1 MMFIF
6 LFISLAIVGF
16 VALAAQHRTVRI
28 FAAFYYLVQ
37 AGFAVAV
44 IPFRIGEV
52 ESQFFTFDLL
62 GAIFFVL
69 MTVISAVAFVQ
80 SNFYLDRET
89 LRQFK
94 LYNISL
100 MLLCVSATGVYFANN
115 IAVTWIFLEA
125 TTLCTAGLVYHRRN
139 TRSLE
144 ATWKYIF
151 ICSLGIA
158 VAYLGILLLSTV
170 TAGGELSYAN
180 LARTVASGNPLY
192 LKIAFLFILVGYSC
206 KMEVFPLYTIG
217 VDANFAAPA
226 PASAVISTVLVNA
239 GFVSFFRVYRVAAAS
254 PVYEWF
260 SHVLIL
266 AGLISLLIAGVY
278 LRRTN
283 NYKRFLAYSTVECM
297 GLSVV
302 GLGVGGDRDF
312 RGTAAGDRP
321 CTDQVGD
328 VRTNGAGRESLRHL
342 PDEPHRRI
350 YRREPY
356 RSRSPVARWH
366 VSAGFSAFGA
376 VRFRN
381 DDSAPG
387 HRIGAVVVAGSAGA
401 VALLC
406 HVQFLFAHSEIVLQ
420 TGGKPAAD
428 AFPAYPPGVDLVR
441 PVADR
446 RGFGAGHRAATV
458 PDQIYQCRYRLLDE
472 KVVHDIQ
479 PAGECE
485 T

>member
-69 MTVISAVAFVQ
+69 MAVISAVAFVQ

-302 GLGVGGDRDF
+302 GLGVGGIGIF
-312 RGTAAGDRP
+312 AALLQVIAHALIKSGMFVQMA
-321 CTDQVGD
+321 QVGK
-328 VRTNGAGRESLRHL
+328 VYGT
-342 PDEPHRRI
+342 
-350 YRREPY
+350 YRM
-356 RSRSPVARWH
+356 
-366 VSAGFSAFGA
+366 
-376 VRFRN
+376 N
-381 DDSAPG
+381 
-387 HRIGAVVVAGSAGA
+387 RIGGYIGVNRTGA
-401 VALLC
+401 VALL
-406 HVQFLFAHSEIVLQ
+406 L
-420 TGGKPAAD
+420 GGMSLL
-428 AFPAYPPGVDLVR
+428 AFPPSVLFVSEMMILRQVIESGRWWLLVLLALLLCFVMFSFCSRILKLCYKPVGNPLPMPSLRIHLGLTWCGLLLIAGASVLGIVQPPFLIKFINAVM
-441 PVADR
+441 A
-446 RGFGAGHRAATV
+446 
-458 PDQIYQCRYRLLDE
+458 CS
-472 KVVHDIQ
+472 
-479 PAGECE
+479 
-485 T
+485 

>member
-1 MMFIF
+1 MMLIF
-6 LFISLAIVGF
+6 LLISLAIVGF
-16 VALAAQHRTVRI
+16 VALAAQHRTVRL

-37 AGFAVAV
+37 AGFAAAV
-44 IPFRIGEV
+44 VPFRIGEV

-69 MTVISAVAFVQ
+69 MAVISAVAFVQ
-80 SNFYLDRET
+80 SNFYLDSET

-170 TAGGELSYAN
+170 TAGDELSYAN

-266 AGLISLLIAGVY
+266 AGLVSLLIAGVY

-283 NYKRFLAYSTVECM
+283 NCKRFLAYSTVECM

-302 GLGVGGDRDF
+302 GLGVGGIGIF
-312 RGTAAGDRP
+312 AALLQVIAHALIKSGMFVQMA
-321 CTDQVGD
+321 QVGK
-328 VRTNGAGRESLRHL
+328 VYGT
-342 PDEPHRRI
+342 
-350 YRREPY
+350 YRM
-356 RSRSPVARWH
+356 
-366 VSAGFSAFGA
+366 
-376 VRFRN
+376 N
-381 DDSAPG
+381 
-387 HRIGAVVVAGSAGA
+387 RIGGYIGVNRAGA
-401 VALLC
+401 VALL
-406 HVQFLFAHSEIVLQ
+406 F
-420 TGGKPAAD
+420 GGMSLL
-428 AFPAYPPGVDLVR
+428 AFPPSALFVSEMMILRQVIESGRWWLLVLLALLLCFVMFSFCSRILKLCYKPVGNPLPMPSHRIHLGLTWCGLLLIAGASVLGIVQPPFLIKFINAVI
-441 PVADR
+441 A
-446 RGFGAGHRAATV
+446 F
-458 PDQIYQCRYRLLDE
+458 
-472 KVVHDIQ
+472 
-479 PAGECE
+479 
-485 T
+485 

>member
-1 MMFIF
+1 M
-6 LFISLAIVGF
+6 A
-16 VALAAQHRTVRI
+16 
-28 FAAFYYLVQ
+28 
-37 AGFAVAV
+37 
-44 IPFRIGEV
+44 
-52 ESQFFTFDLL
+52 
-62 GAIFFVL
+62 
-69 MTVISAVAFVQ
+69 VISAVAFVQ

-239 GFVSFFRVYRVAAAS
+239 GFVSLFRVYRVAAAS

-302 GLGVGGDRDF
+302 GLGVGGIGIF
-312 RGTAAGDRP
+312 AALLQVIAHALIKSGMFVQMA
-321 CTDQVGD
+321 QVGK
-328 VRTNGAGRESLRHL
+328 VYGT
-342 PDEPHRRI
+342 
-350 YRREPY
+350 YRM
-356 RSRSPVARWH
+356 
-366 VSAGFSAFGA
+366 
-376 VRFRN
+376 N
-381 DDSAPG
+381 
-387 HRIGAVVVAGSAGA
+387 RIGGYIDVNRTGA
-401 VALLC
+401 VALL
-406 HVQFLFAHSEIVLQ
+406 L
-420 TGGKPAAD
+420 GGMSLL
-428 AFPAYPPGVDLVR
+428 AFPPSVLFVSEMMILRQVIESGRWWLLVLLALLLCFVMFSFCSRILKLCYKPVGNPLPMPSLRIHLGLTWCGLLLIAGASVLGIVQPPFLIKFINAVI
-441 PVADR
+441 A
-446 RGFGAGHRAATV
+446 F
-458 PDQIYQCRYRLLDE
+458 
-472 KVVHDIQ
+472 
-479 PAGECE
+479 
-485 T
+485 

>member
-1 MMFIF
+1 MNW
-6 LFISLAIVGF
+6 
-16 VALAAQHRTVRI
+16 R
-28 FAAFYYLVQ
+28 
-37 AGFAVAV
+37 
-44 IPFRIGEV
+44 
-52 ESQFFTFDLL
+52 
-62 GAIFFVL
+62 
-69 MTVISAVAFVQ
+69 
-80 SNFYLDRET
+80 NFYLDRET

-302 GLGVGGDRDF
+302 GLGVGGIGIF
-312 RGTAAGDRP
+312 AALLQVIAHALIKSGMFVQMA
-321 CTDQVGD
+321 QVGK
-328 VRTNGAGRESLRHL
+328 VYGT
-342 PDEPHRRI
+342 
-350 YRREPY
+350 YRM
-356 RSRSPVARWH
+356 
-366 VSAGFSAFGA
+366 
-376 VRFRN
+376 N
-381 DDSAPG
+381 
-387 HRIGAVVVAGSAGA
+387 RIGGYIGVNRTGA
-401 VALLC
+401 VALL
-406 HVQFLFAHSEIVLQ
+406 L
-420 TGGKPAAD
+420 GGMSLL
-428 AFPAYPPGVDLVR
+428 AFPPSVLFVSEMMILRQVIESGRWWLLVLLALLLCFVMFSFCSRILKLCYKPVGNPLPMPSLRIHLGLTWCGLLLIAGASVLGIVQPPFLIKFINAVI
-441 PVADR
+441 A
-446 RGFGAGHRAATV
+446 F
-458 PDQIYQCRYRLLDE
+458 
-472 KVVHDIQ
+472 
-479 PAGECE
+479 
-485 T
+485 

>member
-6 LFISLAIVGF
+6 LLISLAIVGF

-69 MTVISAVAFVQ
+69 MAVISAVAFVQ

-239 GFVSFFRVYRVAAAS
+239 GFVSLFRVYRVAAAS

-266 AGLISLLIAGVY
+266 AGLISLLIAGVS

-302 GLGVGGDRDF
+302 GLGVGGIGIF
-312 RGTAAGDRP
+312 AALLQVIAHALIKSGMFVQMA
-321 CTDQVGD
+321 QVGK
-328 VRTNGAGRESLRHL
+328 VYGT
-342 PDEPHRRI
+342 
-350 YRREPY
+350 YRM
-356 RSRSPVARWH
+356 
-366 VSAGFSAFGA
+366 
-376 VRFRN
+376 N
-381 DDSAPG
+381 
-387 HRIGAVVVAGSAGA
+387 RIGGYIDVNRTGA
-401 VALLC
+401 VALL
-406 HVQFLFAHSEIVLQ
+406 LGDMSLL
-420 TGGKPAAD
+420 
-428 AFPAYPPGVDLVR
+428 AFPPSVLFVSEMMILRQVIESGRWWLLVLLALLLCFVMFSFCSRILKLCYKPVGNPLPMPSLRIHLGLTWCGLLLIAGASVLGIVQPPFLIKFINAVI
-441 PVADR
+441 A
-446 RGFGAGHRAATV
+446 F
-458 PDQIYQCRYRLLDE
+458 
-472 KVVHDIQ
+472 
-479 PAGECE
+479 
-485 T
+485 

>member
-1 MMFIF
+1 
-6 LFISLAIVGF
+6 
-16 VALAAQHRTVRI
+16 
-28 FAAFYYLVQ
+28 
-37 AGFAVAV
+37 
-44 IPFRIGEV
+44 
-52 ESQFFTFDLL
+52 
-62 GAIFFVL
+62 
-69 MTVISAVAFVQ
+69 VISAVAFVQ

-302 GLGVGGDRDF
+302 GLGVGGIGIF
-312 RGTAAGDRP
+312 AALLQVIAHALIKSGMFVQMA
-321 CTDQVGD
+321 QVGK
-328 VRTNGAGRESLRHL
+328 VYGT
-342 PDEPHRRI
+342 
-350 YRREPY
+350 YRM
-356 RSRSPVARWH
+356 
-366 VSAGFSAFGA
+366 
-376 VRFRN
+376 N
-381 DDSAPG
+381 
-387 HRIGAVVVAGSAGA
+387 RIGGYIGVNRTGA
-401 VALLC
+401 VALL
-406 HVQFLFAHSEIVLQ
+406 L
-420 TGGKPAAD
+420 GGMSLL
-428 AFPAYPPGVDLVR
+428 AFPPSVLFVSEMMILRQVIESGRWWLLVLLALLLCFVMFSFCSRILKLCYKPVGNPLPMPSLRIHLGLTWCGLLLIAGASVLGIVQPPFLIKFINAVI
-441 PVADR
+441 A
-446 RGFGAGHRAATV
+446 F
-458 PDQIYQCRYRLLDE
+458 
-472 KVVHDIQ
+472 
-479 PAGECE
+479 
-485 T
+485 

>member
-6 LFISLAIVGF
+6 LLISLAIVGF

-37 AGFAVAV
+37 AGFAAAV

-69 MTVISAVAFVQ
+69 MAVISAVAFVQ

-302 GLGVGGDRDF
+302 GLGVGGIGIF
-312 RGTAAGDRP
+312 AALLQVIAHALIKSGMFVQMA
-321 CTDQVGD
+321 QVGK
-328 VRTNGAGRESLRHL
+328 VYGT
-342 PDEPHRRI
+342 
-350 YRREPY
+350 YRM
-356 RSRSPVARWH
+356 
-366 VSAGFSAFGA
+366 
-376 VRFRN
+376 N
-381 DDSAPG
+381 
-387 HRIGAVVVAGSAGA
+387 RIGGYIGA
-401 VALLC
+401 VALL
-406 HVQFLFAHSEIVLQ
+406 L
-420 TGGKPAAD
+420 GGMSLL
-428 AFPAYPPGVDLVR
+428 AFPPSVLFVSEMMILRQVIESGRWWLLVLLALLLCFVMFSFCSRILKLCYKPVGNPLPMPSPRIHLGLTWCGLLLIAGASVLGIVQPPFLIKFINAVI
-441 PVADR
+441 A
-446 RGFGAGHRAATV
+446 F
-458 PDQIYQCRYRLLDE
+458 
-472 KVVHDIQ
+472 
-479 PAGECE
+479 
-485 T
+485 

>member
-6 LFISLAIVGF
+6 LLISLAIVGF

-158 VAYLGILLLSTV
+158 VAYLGILL
-170 TAGGELSYAN
+170 SYAN

-266 AGLISLLIAGVY
+266 AGLISLLIAGVS
-278 LRRTN
+278 LRRTT

-302 GLGVGGDRDF
+302 GLGVGGIGIF
-312 RGTAAGDRP
+312 AALLQVIAHALIKSGMFVQMA
-321 CTDQVGD
+321 QVGK
-328 VRTNGAGRESLRHL
+328 VYGT
-342 PDEPHRRI
+342 
-350 YRREPY
+350 YRMI
-356 RSRSPVARWH
+356 
-366 VSAGFSAFGA
+366 
-376 VRFRN
+376 
-381 DDSAPG
+381 
-387 HRIGAVVVAGSAGA
+387 RIGGYIGVNRTGA
-401 VALLC
+401 VALL
-406 HVQFLFAHSEIVLQ
+406 L
-420 TGGKPAAD
+420 GGMSLL
-428 AFPAYPPGVDLVR
+428 AFPPSVLFVSEMMILRQVIESGRWWLLVLLLCFVMFSFCSRILKLCYKPVGNPLPMPSLRIHLGLTWCGLLLIAGASVLGIVQPPFLIKFINAVI
-441 PVADR
+441 A
-446 RGFGAGHRAATV
+446 F
-458 PDQIYQCRYRLLDE
+458 
-472 KVVHDIQ
+472 
-479 PAGECE
+479 
-485 T
+485 

>member
-6 LFISLAIVGF
+6 LLISLAIVGF

-37 AGFAVAV
+37 AGFAAAV
-44 IPFRIGEV
+44 IPFRIGDV

-69 MTVISAVAFVQ
+69 MAVISAVAFVQ

-239 GFVSFFRVYRVAAAS
+239 GFVSLFRVYRVAAAS

-302 GLGVGGDRDF
+302 GLGVGGIGIF
-312 RGTAAGDRP
+312 AALLQVIAHALIKSGMFVQMA
-321 CTDQVGD
+321 QVGK
-328 VRTNGAGRESLRHL
+328 VYGT
-342 PDEPHRRI
+342 
-350 YRREPY
+350 YRM
-356 RSRSPVARWH
+356 
-366 VSAGFSAFGA
+366 
-376 VRFRN
+376 N
-381 DDSAPG
+381 
-387 HRIGAVVVAGSAGA
+387 RIGGYIDVNRTGA
-401 VALLC
+401 VALL
-406 HVQFLFAHSEIVLQ
+406 L
-420 TGGKPAAD
+420 GGMSLL
-428 AFPAYPPGVDLVR
+428 AFPPSVLFVSEMMILRQVIESGRWWLLVLLALLLCFVMFSFCSRILKLCYKPVGNPLPMPSLRIHLGLTWCSLLLIAGASVLGIVQPPFLIKFINAVI
-441 PVADR
+441 A
-446 RGFGAGHRAATV
+446 F
-458 PDQIYQCRYRLLDE
+458 
-472 KVVHDIQ
+472 
-479 PAGECE
+479 
-485 T
+485 

>member
-6 LFISLAIVGF
+6 LLISLAIVGF

-69 MTVISAVAFVQ
+69 MAVISAVAFVQ

-239 GFVSFFRVYRVAAAS
+239 GFVSLFRVYRVGGRLARLRVVFACVDPCGADFVADCGGIPAPYEQLQAFPSPIRRSSAWAS
-254 PVYEWF
+254 PSSGSAW
-260 SHVLIL
+260 
-266 AGLISLLIAGVY
+266 G
-278 LRRTN
+278 
-283 NYKRFLAYSTVECM
+283 
-297 GLSVV
+297 
-302 GLGVGGDRDF
+302 
-312 RGTAAGDRP
+312 
-321 CTDQVGD
+321 
-328 VRTNGAGRESLRHL
+328 ES
-342 PDEPHRRI
+342 
-350 YRREPY
+350 
-356 RSRSPVARWH
+356 
-366 VSAGFSAFGA
+366 GFS
-376 VRFRN
+376 R
-381 DDSAPG
+381 
-387 HRIGAVVVAGSAGA
+387 H
-401 VALLC
+401 C
-406 HVQFLFAHSEIVLQ
+406 
-420 TGGKPAAD
+420 
-428 AFPAYPPGVDLVR
+428 
-441 PVADR
+441 
-446 RGFGAGHRAATV
+446 
-458 PDQIYQCRYRLLDE
+458 CR
-472 KVVHDIQ
+472 
-479 PAGECE
+479 
-485 T
+485 

>member
-1 MMFIF
+1 MMLIF
-6 LFISLAIVGF
+6 LLISLAIVGF
-16 VALAAQHRTVRI
+16 VALAAQHRTVRL

-37 AGFAVAV
+37 AGFAAAV
-44 IPFRIGEV
+44 VPFRIGEI

-69 MTVISAVAFVQ
+69 MAVISAVAFVQ
-80 SNFYLDRET
+80 SNFYLDSET

-170 TAGGELSYAN
+170 TAGDELSYAN

-283 NYKRFLAYSTVECM
+283 NCKRFLAYSTVECM

-302 GLGVGGDRDF
+302 GLGVGGIGIF
-312 RGTAAGDRP
+312 AALLQVIAHALIKSGMFVQMA
-321 CTDQVGD
+321 QVGK
-328 VRTNGAGRESLRHL
+328 VYGT
-342 PDEPHRRI
+342 
-350 YRREPY
+350 YRM
-356 RSRSPVARWH
+356 
-366 VSAGFSAFGA
+366 
-376 VRFRN
+376 N
-381 DDSAPG
+381 
-387 HRIGAVVVAGSAGA
+387 RIGGYIGVNRAGA
-401 VALLC
+401 VALL
-406 HVQFLFAHSEIVLQ
+406 F
-420 TGGKPAAD
+420 GGMSLL
-428 AFPAYPPGVDLVR
+428 AFPPSVLFVSEMMILRQVIESGRWWLLVLLALLLCFVMFSFCSRILKLCYKPVGNPLPMPSHHIHLGLTWCGLLLIAGASVLGIVQPPFLIKFINAVI
-441 PVADR
+441 A
-446 RGFGAGHRAATV
+446 F
-458 PDQIYQCRYRLLDE
+458 
-472 KVVHDIQ
+472 
-479 PAGECE
+479 
-485 T
+485 

>member
-1 MMFIF
+1 M
-6 LFISLAIVGF
+6 
-16 VALAAQHRTVRI
+16 
-28 FAAFYYLVQ
+28 Q
-37 AGFAVAV
+37 AGFAAAV

-69 MTVISAVAFVQ
+69 MAVISAVAFVQ

-239 GFVSFFRVYRVAAAS
+239 GFVSLFRVYRVAAAS
-254 PVYEWF
+254 PVYQWF

-302 GLGVGGDRDF
+302 GLGVGGIGIF
-312 RGTAAGDRP
+312 AALLQVIAHALIKSGMFVQMA
-321 CTDQVGD
+321 QVGK
-328 VRTNGAGRESLRHL
+328 VYGT
-342 PDEPHRRI
+342 
-350 YRREPY
+350 YRM
-356 RSRSPVARWH
+356 
-366 VSAGFSAFGA
+366 
-376 VRFRN
+376 N
-381 DDSAPG
+381 
-387 HRIGAVVVAGSAGA
+387 RIGGYIGVNRTGA
-401 VALLC
+401 VALL
-406 HVQFLFAHSEIVLQ
+406 L
-420 TGGKPAAD
+420 GGMSLL
-428 AFPAYPPGVDLVR
+428 AFPPSVLFVSEMMILRQVIESGRWWLLVLLALLLCFVMFSFCSRILKLCYKPVGNPLPMPSLRIHLGLTWCGLLLIAGASVLGIVQPPFLIKFINAVI
-441 PVADR
+441 A
-446 RGFGAGHRAATV
+446 F
-458 PDQIYQCRYRLLDE
+458 
-472 KVVHDIQ
+472 
-479 PAGECE
+479 
-485 T
+485 

>member
-37 AGFAVAV
+37 AGFAAAV

-62 GAIFFVL
+62 GAIFVL
-69 MTVISAVAFVQ
+69 MAVISAVAFVQ

-239 GFVSFFRVYRVAAAS
+239 GFVSLFRVYRVAAAS

-302 GLGVGGDRDF
+302 GLGVGGIGIF
-312 RGTAAGDRP
+312 AALLQVIAHALIKSGMFVQMA
-321 CTDQVGD
+321 QVGK
-328 VRTNGAGRESLRHL
+328 VYGT
-342 PDEPHRRI
+342 
-350 YRREPY
+350 YRM
-356 RSRSPVARWH
+356 
-366 VSAGFSAFGA
+366 
-376 VRFRN
+376 N
-381 DDSAPG
+381 
-387 HRIGAVVVAGSAGA
+387 RIGGYIGVNRTGA
-401 VALLC
+401 VALL
-406 HVQFLFAHSEIVLQ
+406 L
-420 TGGKPAAD
+420 GGMSLL
-428 AFPAYPPGVDLVR
+428 AFPPSVLFVSEMMILRQVIESGRWWLLVLLALLLCFVMFSFCSRILKLCYKPVGNPLPMPSPRIHLGLTWCGLLLIAGASVLGIVQPPFLIKFINAVI
-441 PVADR
+441 A
-446 RGFGAGHRAATV
+446 F
-458 PDQIYQCRYRLLDE
+458 
-472 KVVHDIQ
+472 
-479 PAGECE
+479 
-485 T
+485 

>member
-1 MMFIF
+1 
-6 LFISLAIVGF
+6 
-16 VALAAQHRTVRI
+16 
-28 FAAFYYLVQ
+28 
-37 AGFAVAV
+37 
-44 IPFRIGEV
+44 
-52 ESQFFTFDLL
+52 
-62 GAIFFVL
+62 

-302 GLGVGGDRDF
+302 GLGVGGIGIF
-312 RGTAAGDRP
+312 AALLQVIAHALIKSGMFVQMA
-321 CTDQVGD
+321 QVGK
-328 VRTNGAGRESLRHL
+328 VYGT
-342 PDEPHRRI
+342 
-350 YRREPY
+350 YRM
-356 RSRSPVARWH
+356 
-366 VSAGFSAFGA
+366 
-376 VRFRN
+376 N
-381 DDSAPG
+381 
-387 HRIGAVVVAGSAGA
+387 RIGGYIGVNRTGA
-401 VALLC
+401 VALL
-406 HVQFLFAHSEIVLQ
+406 L
-420 TGGKPAAD
+420 GGMSLL
-428 AFPAYPPGVDLVR
+428 AFPPSVLFVSEMMILRQVIESGRWWLLVLLALLLCFVMFSFCSRILKLCYKPVGNPLPMPSPRIHLGLTWCGLLLIAGASVLGIVQPPFLIKFINAVI
-441 PVADR
+441 A
-446 RGFGAGHRAATV
+446 F
-458 PDQIYQCRYRLLDE
+458 
-472 KVVHDIQ
+472 
-479 PAGECE
+479 
-485 T
+485 

>member
-1 MMFIF
+1 
-6 LFISLAIVGF
+6 
-16 VALAAQHRTVRI
+16 
-28 FAAFYYLVQ
+28 
-37 AGFAVAV
+37 
-44 IPFRIGEV
+44 
-52 ESQFFTFDLL
+52 
-62 GAIFFVL
+62 

-302 GLGVGGDRDF
+302 GLGVGGIGIF
-312 RGTAAGDRP
+312 AALLQVIAHALIKSGMFVQMA
-321 CTDQVGD
+321 QVGK
-328 VRTNGAGRESLRHL
+328 VYGT
-342 PDEPHRRI
+342 
-350 YRREPY
+350 YRM
-356 RSRSPVARWH
+356 
-366 VSAGFSAFGA
+366 
-376 VRFRN
+376 N
-381 DDSAPG
+381 
-387 HRIGAVVVAGSAGA
+387 RIGGYIDVNRTGA
-401 VALLC
+401 VALL
-406 HVQFLFAHSEIVLQ
+406 L
-420 TGGKPAAD
+420 GGMSLL
-428 AFPAYPPGVDLVR
+428 AFPPSVLFVSEMMILRQVIESGRWWLLVLLALLLCFVMFSFCSRILKLCYKPVGNPLPMPSLRIHLGLTWCGLLLIAGASVLGIVQPPFLIKFINAVI
-441 PVADR
+441 A
-446 RGFGAGHRAATV
+446 F
-458 PDQIYQCRYRLLDE
+458 
-472 KVVHDIQ
+472 
-479 PAGECE
+479 
-485 T
+485 

>member
-1 MMFIF
+1 MMLIF
-6 LFISLAIVGF
+6 LLISLAIVGF
-16 VALAAQHRTVRI
+16 VALAAQHRTVRL

-37 AGFAVAV
+37 AGFAAAV
-44 IPFRIGEV
+44 VPFRIGEI

-69 MTVISAVAFVQ
+69 MAVISAVAFVQ
-80 SNFYLDRET
+80 SNFYLDSET

-170 TAGGELSYAN
+170 TAGDELSYAN

-266 AGLISLLIAGVY
+266 AGLVSLLIAGVY

-283 NYKRFLAYSTVECM
+283 NCKRFLAYSTVECM

-302 GLGVGGDRDF
+302 GLGVGGIGIF
-312 RGTAAGDRP
+312 AALLQVIAHALIKSGMFVQMA
-321 CTDQVGD
+321 QVGK
-328 VRTNGAGRESLRHL
+328 VYGT
-342 PDEPHRRI
+342 
-350 YRREPY
+350 YRM
-356 RSRSPVARWH
+356 
-366 VSAGFSAFGA
+366 
-376 VRFRN
+376 N
-381 DDSAPG
+381 
-387 HRIGAVVVAGSAGA
+387 RIGGYIGVNRAGA
-401 VALLC
+401 VALL
-406 HVQFLFAHSEIVLQ
+406 F
-420 TGGKPAAD
+420 GGMSLL
-428 AFPAYPPGVDLVR
+428 AFPPSVLFVSEMMILRQVIESGRWWLLVLLALLLCFVMFSFCSRILKLCYKPVGNPLPMPSHRIHRGLTWCGLLLIAGASVLGIVQPPFLIKFINAVI
-441 PVADR
+441 A
-446 RGFGAGHRAATV
+446 F
-458 PDQIYQCRYRLLDE
+458 
-472 KVVHDIQ
+472 
-479 PAGECE
+479 
-485 T
+485 

>member
-37 AGFAVAV
+37 AGFAAAV

-69 MTVISAVAFVQ
+69 MAVISAVAFVQ

-239 GFVSFFRVYRVAAAS
+239 GFVSLFRVYRVAAAS

-260 SHVLIL
+260 SHV
-266 AGLISLLIAGVY
+266 LIAGVY

-302 GLGVGGDRDF
+302 GLGVGGIGIF
-312 RGTAAGDRP
+312 AALLQVIAHALIKSGMFVQMA
-321 CTDQVGD
+321 QVGK
-328 VRTNGAGRESLRHL
+328 VYGT
-342 PDEPHRRI
+342 
-350 YRREPY
+350 YRM
-356 RSRSPVARWH
+356 
-366 VSAGFSAFGA
+366 
-376 VRFRN
+376 N
-381 DDSAPG
+381 
-387 HRIGAVVVAGSAGA
+387 RIGGYIGVNRTGA
-401 VALLC
+401 VALL
-406 HVQFLFAHSEIVLQ
+406 L
-420 TGGKPAAD
+420 GGMSLL
-428 AFPAYPPGVDLVR
+428 AFPPSVLFVSEMMILRQVIESGRWWLLVLLALLLCFVMFSFCSRILKLCYKPVGNPLPMPSPRIHLGLTWCGLLLIAGASVLGIVQPPFLIKFINAVI
-441 PVADR
+441 A
-446 RGFGAGHRAATV
+446 F
-458 PDQIYQCRYRLLDE
+458 
-472 KVVHDIQ
+472 
-479 PAGECE
+479 
-485 T
+485 

>member
-1 MMFIF
+1 M
-6 LFISLAIVGF
+6 AIVGF

-37 AGFAVAV
+37 AGFAAAV

-69 MTVISAVAFVQ
+69 MAVISAVAFVQ

-239 GFVSFFRVYRVAAAS
+239 GFVSLFRVYRVAAAS
-254 PVYEWF
+254 PVYQWF

-302 GLGVGGDRDF
+302 GLGVGGIGIF
-312 RGTAAGDRP
+312 AALLQVIAHALIKSGMFVQMA
-321 CTDQVGD
+321 QVGK
-328 VRTNGAGRESLRHL
+328 VYGT
-342 PDEPHRRI
+342 
-350 YRREPY
+350 YRM
-356 RSRSPVARWH
+356 
-366 VSAGFSAFGA
+366 
-376 VRFRN
+376 N
-381 DDSAPG
+381 
-387 HRIGAVVVAGSAGA
+387 RIGGYIGVNRTGA
-401 VALLC
+401 VALL
-406 HVQFLFAHSEIVLQ
+406 L
-420 TGGKPAAD
+420 GGMSLL
-428 AFPAYPPGVDLVR
+428 AFPPSVLFVSEMMILRQVIESGRWWLLVLLALLLCFVMFSFCSRILKLCYKPVGNPLPMPSLRIHLGLTWCGLLLIAGASVLGIVQPPFLIKFINAVI
-441 PVADR
+441 A
-446 RGFGAGHRAATV
+446 F
-458 PDQIYQCRYRLLDE
+458 
-472 KVVHDIQ
+472 
-479 PAGECE
+479 
-485 T
+485 

>member
-1 MMFIF
+1 
-6 LFISLAIVGF
+6 
-16 VALAAQHRTVRI
+16 
-28 FAAFYYLVQ
+28 
-37 AGFAVAV
+37 
-44 IPFRIGEV
+44 
-52 ESQFFTFDLL
+52 
-62 GAIFFVL
+62 
-69 MTVISAVAFVQ
+69 
-80 SNFYLDRET
+80 
-89 LRQFK
+89 
-94 LYNISL
+94 

-302 GLGVGGDRDF
+302 GLGVGGIGIF
-312 RGTAAGDRP
+312 AALLQVIAHALIKSGMFVQMA
-321 CTDQVGD
+321 QVGK
-328 VRTNGAGRESLRHL
+328 VYGT
-342 PDEPHRRI
+342 
-350 YRREPY
+350 YRM
-356 RSRSPVARWH
+356 
-366 VSAGFSAFGA
+366 
-376 VRFRN
+376 N
-381 DDSAPG
+381 
-387 HRIGAVVVAGSAGA
+387 RIGGYIDVNRTGA
-401 VALLC
+401 VALL
-406 HVQFLFAHSEIVLQ
+406 L
-420 TGGKPAAD
+420 GGMSLL
-428 AFPAYPPGVDLVR
+428 AFPPSVLFVSEMMILRQVIESGRWWLLVLLALLLCFVMFSFCSRILKLCYKPVGNPLPMPSLRIHLGLTWCGLLLIAGASVLGIVQPPFLIKFINAVI
-441 PVADR
+441 A
-446 RGFGAGHRAATV
+446 F
-458 PDQIYQCRYRLLDE
+458 
-472 KVVHDIQ
+472 
-479 PAGECE
+479 
-485 T
+485 

>member
-1 MMFIF
+1 M
-6 LFISLAIVGF
+6 A
-16 VALAAQHRTVRI
+16 
-28 FAAFYYLVQ
+28 
-37 AGFAVAV
+37 
-44 IPFRIGEV
+44 
-52 ESQFFTFDLL
+52 
-62 GAIFFVL
+62 
-69 MTVISAVAFVQ
+69 VISAVAFVQ

-239 GFVSFFRVYRVAAAS
+239 GFVSLFRVYRVAAAS

-302 GLGVGGDRDF
+302 GLGVGGIGIF
-312 RGTAAGDRP
+312 AALLQVIAHALIKSGMFVQMA
-321 CTDQVGD
+321 QVGK
-328 VRTNGAGRESLRHL
+328 VYGT
-342 PDEPHRRI
+342 
-350 YRREPY
+350 YRM
-356 RSRSPVARWH
+356 
-366 VSAGFSAFGA
+366 
-376 VRFRN
+376 N
-381 DDSAPG
+381 
-387 HRIGAVVVAGSAGA
+387 RIGGYIDVNRTGA
-401 VALLC
+401 VALL
-406 HVQFLFAHSEIVLQ
+406 L
-420 TGGKPAAD
+420 GGMSLL
-428 AFPAYPPGVDLVR
+428 AFPPSVLFVSEMMILRQVIESGRWWLLVLLALLLCFVMFSFCSRILKLCYKPVGNPLPMPSLRIHLGLTWCSLLLIAGASVLGIVQPPFLIKFINAVI
-441 PVADR
+441 A
-446 RGFGAGHRAATV
+446 F
-458 PDQIYQCRYRLLDE
+458 
-472 KVVHDIQ
+472 
-479 PAGECE
+479 
-485 T
+485 

>member
-1 MMFIF
+1 M
-6 LFISLAIVGF
+6 
-16 VALAAQHRTVRI
+16 
-28 FAAFYYLVQ
+28 
-37 AGFAVAV
+37 
-44 IPFRIGEV
+44 
-52 ESQFFTFDLL
+52 
-62 GAIFFVL
+62 
-69 MTVISAVAFVQ
+69 Q

-239 GFVSFFRVYRVAAAS
+239 GFVSLFRVYRVAAAS

-302 GLGVGGDRDF
+302 GLGVGGIGIF
-312 RGTAAGDRP
+312 AALLQVIAHALIKSGMFVQMA
-321 CTDQVGD
+321 QVGK
-328 VRTNGAGRESLRHL
+328 VYGT
-342 PDEPHRRI
+342 
-350 YRREPY
+350 YRM
-356 RSRSPVARWH
+356 
-366 VSAGFSAFGA
+366 
-376 VRFRN
+376 N
-381 DDSAPG
+381 
-387 HRIGAVVVAGSAGA
+387 RIGGYIDVNRTGA
-401 VALLC
+401 VALL
-406 HVQFLFAHSEIVLQ
+406 L
-420 TGGKPAAD
+420 GGMSLL
-428 AFPAYPPGVDLVR
+428 AFPPSVLFVSEMMILRQVIESGRWWLLVLLALLLCFVMFSFCSRILKLCYKPVGNPLPMPSLRIHLGLTWCSLLLIAGASVLGIVQPPFLIKFINAVI
-441 PVADR
+441 A
-446 RGFGAGHRAATV
+446 F
-458 PDQIYQCRYRLLDE
+458 
-472 KVVHDIQ
+472 
-479 PAGECE
+479 
-485 T
+485 

>member
-1 MMFIF
+1 MMLIF
-6 LFISLAIVGF
+6 LLISLAIVGF
-16 VALAAQHRTVRI
+16 VALAAQHRTVRL

-37 AGFAVAV
+37 AGFAAAV
-44 IPFRIGEV
+44 VPFRIGEI

-69 MTVISAVAFVQ
+69 MAVISAVAFVQ
-80 SNFYLDRET
+80 SNFYLDSET

-170 TAGGELSYAN
+170 TAGDELSYAN

-266 AGLISLLIAGVY
+266 AGLVSLLIAGVY

-283 NYKRFLAYSTVECM
+283 NCKRFLAYSTVECM

-302 GLGVGGDRDF
+302 GLGVGGIGIF
-312 RGTAAGDRP
+312 AALLQVIAHALIKSGMFVQMA
-321 CTDQVGD
+321 QVGK
-328 VRTNGAGRESLRHL
+328 VYGT
-342 PDEPHRRI
+342 
-350 YRREPY
+350 YRM
-356 RSRSPVARWH
+356 
-366 VSAGFSAFGA
+366 
-376 VRFRN
+376 N
-381 DDSAPG
+381 
-387 HRIGAVVVAGSAGA
+387 RIGGYIGVNRAGA
-401 VALLC
+401 VALL
-406 HVQFLFAHSEIVLQ
+406 F
-420 TGGKPAAD
+420 GGMSLL
-428 AFPAYPPGVDLVR
+428 AFPPSVLFVSEMMILRQVIESGRWWLLVLLALLLCFVMFSFCSRILKLCYKPVGNPLPMPSHRIHLGLTWCGLLLIAGASVLGIVQPPFLIKFINAVI
-441 PVADR
+441 A
-446 RGFGAGHRAATV
+446 F
-458 PDQIYQCRYRLLDE
+458 
-472 KVVHDIQ
+472 
-479 PAGECE
+479 
-485 T
+485 

>member
-1 MMFIF
+1 M
-6 LFISLAIVGF
+6 A
-16 VALAAQHRTVRI
+16 
-28 FAAFYYLVQ
+28 
-37 AGFAVAV
+37 
-44 IPFRIGEV
+44 
-52 ESQFFTFDLL
+52 
-62 GAIFFVL
+62 
-69 MTVISAVAFVQ
+69 VISAVAFVQ

-239 GFVSFFRVYRVAAAS
+239 GFVSLFRVYRVAAAS

-302 GLGVGGDRDF
+302 GLGVGGIGIF
-312 RGTAAGDRP
+312 AALLQVIAHALIKSGMFVQMA
-321 CTDQVGD
+321 QVGK
-328 VRTNGAGRESLRHL
+328 VYGT
-342 PDEPHRRI
+342 
-350 YRREPY
+350 YRM
-356 RSRSPVARWH
+356 
-366 VSAGFSAFGA
+366 
-376 VRFRN
+376 N
-381 DDSAPG
+381 
-387 HRIGAVVVAGSAGA
+387 RIGGYIGVNRTGA
-401 VALLC
+401 VALL
-406 HVQFLFAHSEIVLQ
+406 L
-420 TGGKPAAD
+420 GGMSLL
-428 AFPAYPPGVDLVR
+428 AFPPSVLFVSEMMILRQVIESGRWWLLVLLALLLCFVMFSFCSRILKLCYKPVGNPLPMPSLRIHLGLTWCGLLLIAGASVLGIVQPPFLIKFINAVI
-441 PVADR
+441 A
-446 RGFGAGHRAATV
+446 F
-458 PDQIYQCRYRLLDE
+458 
-472 KVVHDIQ
+472 
-479 PAGECE
+479 
-485 T
+485 

>member
-37 AGFAVAV
+37 AGFAAAV

-69 MTVISAVAFVQ
+69 MAVISAVAFVQ

-239 GFVSFFRVYRVAAAS
+239 GFVSLFRVYRVAAAS

-302 GLGVGGDRDF
+302 GLGVGG
-312 RGTAAGDRP
+312 
-321 CTDQVGD
+321 
-328 VRTNGAGRESLRHL
+328 S
-342 PDEPHRRI
+342 
-350 YRREPY
+350 
-356 RSRSPVARWH
+356 
-366 VSAGFSAFGA
+366 GFS
-376 VRFRN
+376 R
-381 DDSAPG
+381 
-387 HRIGAVVVAGSAGA
+387 H
-401 VALLC
+401 C
-406 HVQFLFAHSEIVLQ
+406 
-420 TGGKPAAD
+420 
-428 AFPAYPPGVDLVR
+428 
-441 PVADR
+441 
-446 RGFGAGHRAATV
+446 
-458 PDQIYQCRYRLLDE
+458 CR
-472 KVVHDIQ
+472 
-479 PAGECE
+479 
-485 T
+485 

>member
-6 LFISLAIVGF
+6 LLISLAIVGF

-226 PASAVISTVLVNA
+226 PASAVISTVLVKTKT
-239 GFVSFFRVYRVAAAS
+239 AS
-254 PVYEWF
+254 
-260 SHVLIL
+260 
-266 AGLISLLIAGVY
+266 
-278 LRRTN
+278 
-283 NYKRFLAYSTVECM
+283 
-297 GLSVV
+297 LS
-302 GLGVGGDRDF
+302 
-312 RGTAAGDRP
+312 
-321 CTDQVGD
+321 
-328 VRTNGAGRESLRHL
+328 
-342 PDEPHRRI
+342 
-350 YRREPY
+350 
-356 RSRSPVARWH
+356 
-366 VSAGFSAFGA
+366 
-376 VRFRN
+376 
-381 DDSAPG
+381 
-387 HRIGAVVVAGSAGA
+387 
-401 VALLC
+401 
-406 HVQFLFAHSEIVLQ
+406 
-420 TGGKPAAD
+420 
-428 AFPAYPPGVDLVR
+428 
-441 PVADR
+441 
-446 RGFGAGHRAATV
+446 
-458 PDQIYQCRYRLLDE
+458 
-472 KVVHDIQ
+472 
-479 PAGECE
+479 
-485 T
+485 

>member
-69 MTVISAVAFVQ
+69 MAVISAVAFVQ

-239 GFVSFFRVYRVAAAS
+239 GFVSF
-254 PVYEWF
+254 

-302 GLGVGGDRDF
+302 GLGVGGIGIF
-312 RGTAAGDRP
+312 AALLQVIAHALIKSGMFVQMA
-321 CTDQVGD
+321 QVGK
-328 VRTNGAGRESLRHL
+328 VYGT
-342 PDEPHRRI
+342 
-350 YRREPY
+350 YRM
-356 RSRSPVARWH
+356 
-366 VSAGFSAFGA
+366 
-376 VRFRN
+376 N
-381 DDSAPG
+381 
-387 HRIGAVVVAGSAGA
+387 RIGGYIGVNRTGA
-401 VALLC
+401 VALL
-406 HVQFLFAHSEIVLQ
+406 L
-420 TGGKPAAD
+420 GGMSLL
-428 AFPAYPPGVDLVR
+428 AFPPSVLFVSEMMILRQVIESGRWWLLVLLALLLCFVMFSFCSRILKLCYKPVGNPLPMPSLRIHLGLTWCGLLLIAGASVLGIVQPPFLIKFINAVI
-441 PVADR
+441 A
-446 RGFGAGHRAATV
+446 F
-458 PDQIYQCRYRLLDE
+458 
-472 KVVHDIQ
+472 
-479 PAGECE
+479 
-485 T
+485 

>member
-37 AGFAVAV
+37 AGFAAAV

-69 MTVISAVAFVQ
+69 MAVISAVAFVQ

-239 GFVSFFRVYRVAAAS
+239 GFVSLFRVYRVAAAS

-302 GLGVGGDRDF
+302 GLGVGIGIF
-312 RGTAAGDRP
+312 AALLQVIAHALIKSGMFVQMA
-321 CTDQVGD
+321 QVGK
-328 VRTNGAGRESLRHL
+328 VYGT
-342 PDEPHRRI
+342 
-350 YRREPY
+350 YRM
-356 RSRSPVARWH
+356 
-366 VSAGFSAFGA
+366 
-376 VRFRN
+376 N
-381 DDSAPG
+381 
-387 HRIGAVVVAGSAGA
+387 RIGGYIGVNRTGA
-401 VALLC
+401 VALL
-406 HVQFLFAHSEIVLQ
+406 L
-420 TGGKPAAD
+420 GGMSLL
-428 AFPAYPPGVDLVR
+428 AFPPSVLFVSEMMILRQVIESGRWWLLVLLALLLCFVMFSFCSRILKLCYKPVGNPLPMPSPRIHLGLTWCGLLLIAGASVLGIVQPPFLIKFINAVI
-441 PVADR
+441 A
-446 RGFGAGHRAATV
+446 F
-458 PDQIYQCRYRLLDE
+458 
-472 KVVHDIQ
+472 
-479 PAGECE
+479 
-485 T
+485 

>member
-1 MMFIF
+1 M
-6 LFISLAIVGF
+6 
-16 VALAAQHRTVRI
+16 
-28 FAAFYYLVQ
+28 
-37 AGFAVAV
+37 
-44 IPFRIGEV
+44 
-52 ESQFFTFDLL
+52 
-62 GAIFFVL
+62 
-69 MTVISAVAFVQ
+69 ISAVALVQ

-302 GLGVGGDRDF
+302 GLGVGGIGIF
-312 RGTAAGDRP
+312 AALLQVIAHALIKSGMFVQMA
-321 CTDQVGD
+321 QVGK
-328 VRTNGAGRESLRHL
+328 VYGT
-342 PDEPHRRI
+342 
-350 YRREPY
+350 YRM
-356 RSRSPVARWH
+356 
-366 VSAGFSAFGA
+366 
-376 VRFRN
+376 N
-381 DDSAPG
+381 
-387 HRIGAVVVAGSAGA
+387 RIGGYIGVNRTGA
-401 VALLC
+401 VALL
-406 HVQFLFAHSEIVLQ
+406 L
-420 TGGKPAAD
+420 GGMSLL
-428 AFPAYPPGVDLVR
+428 AFPPSVLFVSEMMILRQVIESGRWWLLVLLALLLCFVMFSFCSRILKLCYKPVGNPLPMPSPRIHLGLTWCGLLLIAGASVLGIVQPPFLIKFINAVI
-441 PVADR
+441 A
-446 RGFGAGHRAATV
+446 F
-458 PDQIYQCRYRLLDE
+458 
-472 KVVHDIQ
+472 
-479 PAGECE
+479 
-485 T
+485 